1 MKKALR
7 IFIMSTAV
15 CFCLTFALIIINAV
29 MGVFIGIGYYF
40 MLFGVLSLGST
51 ISLILIDAKR
61 IFSKKKVRKVEIT
74 SNVTRKTQQ
83 RSRHIKRKIS

>member
-1 MKKALR
+1 
-7 IFIMSTAV
+7 MSAAV

-29 MGVFIGIGYYF
+29 MGVFIGLGYYF
-40 MLFGVLSLGST
+40 MLFGVISLGSA

-61 IFSKKKVRKVEIT
+61 IFAKKKVQKVAKP

-83 RSRHIKRKIS
+83 RSRHIRRKIS